1 MVAPIHCR
9 KLHFKKRKKIMK
21 MKFKPSNLKVA
32 VASAIVVGSVG
43 FSTAIFAGTATDNMI
58 VQASVGISCTISV
71 ADIDFGNYD
80 PTLDSD
86 NTATGSVTSSCT
98 TGGAVTLTLGEG
110 AGKDTGSS
118 IGTPVRRMI
127 GSTGAATGTYLPY
140 GLFQD
145 SAHNTLFG
153 GTSLTG
159 KAFDFT
165 GSAIVTTI
173 YGKIPKLQS
182 AAIGGYA
189 DSVPVTLTY

>member
-1 MVAPIHCR
+1 
-9 KLHFKKRKKIMK
+9 MK

-43 FSTAIFAGTATDNMI
+43 FSTAIFAGTTSDNMI
-58 VQASVGISCTISV
+58 VQADVGISCTITV

-127 GSTGAATGTYLPY
+127 GNQGAQGSYLPY

-145 SAHNTLFG
+145 SGHNTLFG